1 MVSLLH
7 FDTRSKHAGHSLGS
21 TCRLDERLAEHIEGR
36 GARLLQV
43 VHAAGI
49 TWRLARTWPGGK
61 VKERQLKKQRGA
73 SRYCP
78 ICKEEVRRAAHHEIS

>member
-21 TCRLDERLAEHIEGR
+21 TCRLDERLAEHIDGR

-49 TWRLARTWPGGK
+49 T
-61 VKERQLKKQRGA
+61 
-73 SRYCP
+73 
-78 ICKEEVRRAAHHEIS
+78 